1 LSEPRRYVFRPLSG
15 LYFGVLFLMLV
26 VVWPLL
32 TVFYRELLV
41 DELGLPPWAFG
52 GVLLLSLVG
61 SYVNVPVTTVEARV
75 PIYTYREVRFF
86 WVTWRVP
93 QVEMG
98 VRKTVVTLNVGG
110 AIVPMLISGYLLLVG
125 IPSCAADPVA
135 SYINLL
141 IVLAVVAYTTHRSSR
156 IVTGLGIATPMLGPP
171 MTTALATVILNL
183 VSPLSCPTQIAYVGG
198 TLGALIG
205 ADLLNLG
212 KLPEVGAPMASIGGA
227 GTFDGIYLTGIMSVL
242 IVLLL
247 T

>member
-15 LYFGVLFLMLV
+15 LYFGFLFLLLV
-26 VVWPLL
+26 VVWPIL

-52 GVLLLSLVG
+52 AVLLLSLAG
-61 SYVNVPVTTVEARV
+61 SYVNVPVTTVEAEV

-98 VRKTVVTLNVGG
+98 VRRTVVTLNVGG
-110 AIVPMLISGYLLLVG
+110 AIVPMLISAYLMLVG
-125 IPSCAADPVA
+125 IPSCSADPVT
-135 SYINLL
+135 SYIHLL
-141 IVLAVVAYTTHRSSR
+141 VVMAVVAFTTYRSSR

-171 MTTALATVILNL
+171 MTTALVTLIVDFL
-183 VSPLSCPTQIAYVGG
+183 SPVSCPTQIAYVGG

-205 ADLLNLG
+205 ADLMNLG
-212 KLPEVGAPMASIGGA
+212 KLPAVGAPMASIGGA

-242 IVLLL
+242 LVLLL

>member
-1 LSEPRRYVFRPLSG
+1 MSETRRYVFRPLSG
-15 LYFGVLFLMLV
+15 LYFAVLFLLLL

-52 GVLLLSLVG
+52 SVLFLSLVG
-61 SYVNVPVTTVEARV
+61 SYVNIPVTTVEAEV

-93 QVEMG
+93 KVEMG

-110 AIVPMLISGYLLLVG
+110 AIVPMLISAYLLLVG
-125 IPSCAADPVA
+125 IPACAPDAVA
-135 SYINLL
+135 SYTYLL
-141 IVLAVVAYTTHRSSR
+141 VVLAVVAYTTYRSSR
-156 IVTGLGIATPMLGPP
+156 IVAGLGIATPMLGPP
-171 MTTALATVILNL
+171 LTTALTILVIDII
-183 VSPLSCPTQIAYVGG
+183 SPLSCPTQIAYVGG

-205 ADLLNLG
+205 ADLMNLG
-212 KLPEVGAPMASIGGA
+212 RLPEVGAPMASIGGA

-242 IVLLL
+242 VVLLL